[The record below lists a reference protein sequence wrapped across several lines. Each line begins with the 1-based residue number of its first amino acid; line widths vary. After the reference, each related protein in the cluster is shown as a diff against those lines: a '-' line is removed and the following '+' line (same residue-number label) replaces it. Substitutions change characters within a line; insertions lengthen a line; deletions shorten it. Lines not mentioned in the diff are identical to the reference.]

1 MPQIVNKNVA
11 VIYSAINLHG
21 NDVLLLASQKDNDAA
36 MNDAD
41 GDINDDNVGDVRD
54 AEDVDGEDANY
65 VVQFADDDYVDL
77 NGSNENDN

>member
-21 NDVLLLASQKDNDAA
+21 NDVLLLASQKDNNAV

-41 GDINDDNVGDVRD
+41 DINDDTDGDVRD
-54 AEDVDGEDANY
+54 AEDVDGEDADY

-77 NGSNENDN
+77 NGPNENDN

>member
-21 NDVLLLASQKDNDAA
+21 NDVLLLASQKDNNAV

-41 GDINDDNVGDVRD
+41 DINDDTDGDVRD

>member
-21 NDVLLLASQKDNDAA
+21 NDVLLLASQKDNNAV

-41 GDINDDNVGDVRD
+41 DTDGDVRD
-54 AEDVDGEDANY
+54 AEDVDGEDADY

-77 NGSNENDN
+77 NGPNENDN

>member
-1 MPQIVNKNVA
+1 
-11 VIYSAINLHG
+11 
-21 NDVLLLASQKDNDAA
+21 